1 MLPPEYLTGAA
12 DGVVEIYAQVETDI
26 VADITRRIMK
36 TGEITETA
44 AWQIERA
51 QEFGYFQQD
60 VADRLAA
67 ATNKSRREIN
77 RMMNDAAKKSLAFDD
92 AIYRKAGR
100 APPPIGA
107 SPALQATL
115 LQGRD
120 TTMALLGNFTKTA
133 GTAATA
139 AFSTIMDRAFLQ
151 NMTGAFDINSVIRNA
166 VRELA
171 RNDVLMIAY
180 PSGAKTTIEAA
191 VRRAV
196 LTGTNQAVAK
206 LQLQRAADMRSDL
219 VETTA
224 HAGARPT
231 HAVWQGQIYSLS
243 GKTRGY
249 QNFYDATGYGS
260 GDGLCGYNC
269 YHNFYPYFEGISMPS
284 FGRDPSAAA
293 GRNND
298 QDYENGQRQRAY
310 ERAVRAAKREC
321 VVYKTAMDEA
331 TNDIARAEYED
342 AFTRASVKL
351 KRREARLADW
361 VEKTDGNR
369 EREREAVAG
378 FDRSVSS
385 KAVWANRKAQR

>member
-1 MLPPEYLTGAA
+1 MLPPEYLAGAA

-100 APPPIGA
+100 APPPIGV

-331 TNDIARAEYED
+331 TNDTARAEYED
-342 AFTRASVKL
+342 AFARASVKL

>member
-1 MLPPEYLTGAA
+1 MLPPEYLAGAA
-12 DGVVEIYAQVETDI
+12 DGVVEIYAQVENDI
-26 VADITRRIMK
+26 MADITRRVVK

-51 QEFGYFQQD
+51 REFGYFQED
-60 VADRLAA
+60 VAERLAA
-67 ATNKSRREIN
+67 ATGRSRREIN
-77 RMMNDAAKKSLAFDD
+77 RMMNEAAKKSLAYDD
-92 AIYRKAGR
+92 AIYRRAGR
-100 APPPIGA
+100 SPPPIGA

-133 GTAATA
+133 GTASTA
-139 AFSTIMDRAFLQ
+139 AFSSIMDRAFLQ
-151 NMTGAFDINSVIRNA
+151 TMTGAFDINTAIRNA

-171 RNDVLMIAY
+171 RNDVLTIAY
-180 PSGAKTTIEAA
+180 PSGAHTTMEAA

-206 LQLQRAADMRSDL
+206 LQIQRASDMRSDL

-231 HAVWQGQIYSLS
+231 HAVWQGQIFSLS

-269 YHNFYPYFEGISMPS
+269 YHNFYPFFEGISTPS

-298 QDYENGQRQRAY
+298 QDYENGQQQRAY
-310 ERAVRAAKREC
+310 ERAVREAKREC

-331 TNDIARAEYED
+331 TTDGARAAFQED
-342 AFTRASVKL
+342 FTRASVKL
-351 KRREARLADW
+351 KRREARLAAW
-361 VEKTDGNR
+361 VKQTDGNR

-385 KAVWANRKAQR
+385 RAVWANKKAGK